1 MKYKIEILPSEKIN
15 KEKWNQLI
23 SQSSNGLIY
32 AKSNYLDFVSDHW
45 DGLVIN
51 DYETIMPI
59 PWRTK
64 AGLKYA
70 YTPAFT
76 QQLGFIGAPLH
87 LPIESL
93 MKRVYS
99 TYRYGSILLN
109 AGNSLTAIITEATP
123 KLNLL
128 LNLQRPFDQIKL
140 MFRKDHLQNAQKALN
155 NGLIFTEIIPINK
168 AISFYQSINGSKTPH
183 IAESNYQRLETYC
196 DTVLQFNQL
205 CFTRAVMNE
214 QGDLLSSALFLQDEK
229 RIYNIMNATSDMGR
243 SEKANHL
250 LFYQV
255 IQAFSEKD
263 LILDF
268 EGSSIPGIKQ
278 FYEGFGCYEE
288 TYYLWHFNKLPFPLS
303 LIP

>member
-1 MKYKIEILPSEKIN
+1 MKYKIEILPSAQIN
-15 KEKWNQLI
+15 IEKWDQLVT
-23 SQSSNGLIY
+23 QSSNGLIY
-32 AKSNYLDFVSDHW
+32 AKSYYLDFVSDHW
-45 DGLVIN
+45 DGLIIN
-51 DYETIMPI
+51 NYETIMPI

-64 AGLKYA
+64 AGIKYA

-76 QQLGFIGAPLH
+76 QQLGFIGAPIH
-87 LPIESL
+87 SHVERIV
-93 MKRVYS
+93 KRIYS

-109 AGNSLTAIITEATP
+109 AGNSITAKITEATP
-123 KLNLL
+123 KPNLL
-128 LNLQRPFDQIKL
+128 LNLHRPFEEIKL

-155 NGLIFTEIIPINK
+155 NGLIFTEIIPVNK
-168 AISFYQSINGSKTPH
+168 AISFYQSINGTKTPH
-183 IAESNYQRLETYC
+183 IVGTNYQHLESYC
-196 DTVLQFNQL
+196 HSVLGFNQN
-205 CFTRAVMNE
+205 CFTRAVMND
-214 QGDLLSSALFLQDEK
+214 QGDLLSSALFLKDEK

-250 LFYQV
+250 LFYRV
-255 IQAFSEKD
+255 IQEFSEKE

-288 TYYLWHFNKLPFPLS
+288 VYYLWHFNKLPFPLS

>member
-1 MKYKIEILPSEKIN
+1 LKYKIEILPSVHLN
-15 KEKWNQLI
+15 TEKWNQQV

-32 AKSNYLDFVSDHW
+32 AQSSYLDAVSDHW

-64 AGLKYA
+64 AGIKYA

-76 QQLGFIGAPLH
+76 QQLGLIGAPLH
-87 LPIESL
+87 SHIESIV
-93 MKRVYS
+93 KRIYS

-109 AGNSLTAIITEATP
+109 AGNSITAKIIEASP
-123 KLNLL
+123 KPNLL

-155 NGLIFTEIIPINK
+155 NGLIYTEIIPIKK
-168 AISFYQSINGSKTPH
+168 AISFYQSINGPKTPH
-183 IAESNYQRLETYC
+183 IDESNYQLLESYC
-196 DTVLQFNQL
+196 NNVLKINQN
-205 CFTRAVMNE
+205 CFTRAVMND
-214 QGDLLSSALFLQDEK
+214 QGDLLSSALFLKDEK
-229 RIYNIMNATSDMGR
+229 RIYNIMNATSNMGR
-243 SEKANHL
+243 TEKANHL

-255 IQAFSEKD
+255 IQEFSEKE

-268 EGSSIPGIKQ
+268 EGSSIVGIKQ

-288 TYYLWHFNKLPFPLS
+288 VYYLWHYNKLPFPLS

>member
-1 MKYKIEILPSEKIN
+1 LKYKIEILRSEKIN
-15 KEKWNQLI
+15 LEKWDQLV

-64 AGLKYA
+64 AGIKYA

-87 LPIESL
+87 LPIERII
-93 MKRVYS
+93 KRIYS

-109 AGNSLTAIITEATP
+109 AGNGITAKITEASP
-123 KLNLL
+123 KPNLL
-128 LNLQRPFDQIKL
+128 LNLQRPFEQIKL

-155 NGLIFTEIIPINK
+155 NGLIYTEIIPITK
-168 AISFYQSINGSKTPH
+168 AISFYQSINGTKTPH
-183 IAESNYQRLETYC
+183 IVGSNYLRLEKYC
-196 DTVLQFNQL
+196 NIVLQFNQH
-205 CFTRAVMNE
+205 CFTRAVMND
-214 QGDLLSSALFLQDEK
+214 QGDLLSSALFLKDEK
-229 RIYNIMNATSDMGR
+229 RIYNIMNATSEMGR
-243 SEKANHL
+243 TEKANHL

-255 IQAFSEKD
+255 IQEFSEKE

-288 TYYLWHFNKLPFPLS
+288 VYYLWHFNKLPFPLS